1 MTVAMVDRIEI
12 PPPVASALDLL
23 TRPHELSPAGWA
35 VRSAVL
41 LDRRVD
47 DDESQQ
53 WVEAELQV
61 LEAVE
66 RVKAWADLQGLA
78 ALRRLRE
85 AVGEQVRMTDDL
97 AGVNGRSMPPQVLRA
112 ESDSAAVD
120 EVVLATGLPQWQVER
135 RLDLAV
141 DADGRGQLLTAALAE
156 GRVSLDRA
164 IRLHHDTRGLGTEET
179 HAICQRLLAP
189 NRDGSIRTDRSFRRE
204 LRRQVALH
212 TPDPAEARD
221 DAVAERC
228 AYASLDPGGTGCLT
242 VIGESGR
249 VAAAMERVDDVA
261 RRLRG
266 DGDTRTLTQLRSDV
280 ALDLLLYGWADAG
293 DLAATPSASSAG
305 GDADQPA
312 TDDDASAVATFV
324 GRAPAARVTLVVS
337 LGTLLGEE
345 GGVGEIPGYGYVSG
359 EHARQLAT
367 ARGSVW
373 RRLVSDPVTGAAL
386 DLTTYRYRP
395 TPAMANTVA
404 ALDGVCTAPGCTTA
418 AHRCDIDHNR
428 PWPAGPTAVAN
439 LSARDRR
446 HHNHKT
452 RGTWT
457 ATTDGDGTTLWQTCS
472 ARSYLT
478 GRNNYDD
485 PLSKPVTEAELDA
498 ATSAADGATTFDD
511 PPPY

>member
-1 MTVAMVDRIEI
+1 MTATMVDRVGMA
-12 PPPVASALDLL
+12 PPVAAALDRL
-23 TRPHELSPAGWA
+23 TRPHEVCEAGWA

-41 LDRRVD
+41 HDRRVD
-47 DDESQQ
+47 DDESQK
-53 WVEAELQV
+53 WVEEELQV

-97 AGVNGRSMPPQVLRA
+97 AGRVGRGMRPSALRW
-112 ESDSAAVD
+112 ESDTATVD

-141 DADGRGQLLTAALAE
+141 DADGRGRLLPAALAE

-164 IRLHHDTRGLGTEET
+164 IRIHHDTRGLGAEEV
-179 HAICQRLLAP
+179 HAICERLLAP
-189 NRDGSIRTDRSFRRE
+189 NRDGSVRTDRSFRRE
-204 LRRQVALH
+204 LRRQVAVH
-212 TPDPAEARD
+212 TPDPDSARA
-221 DAVAERC
+221 DAVAARS
-228 AYASLDPGGTGCLT
+228 AHASLDPDGTGCLT
-242 VIGESGR
+242 VTGEAGR
-249 VAAAMERVDDVA
+249 VAAAMERVEDVA

-266 DGDTRTLTQLRSDV
+266 DGDARTLTQLRSDV
-280 ALDLLLYGWADAG
+280 ALDLLLYGWANPGELEARSV
-293 DLAATPSASSAG
+293 ASSVSSASITPAG
-305 GDADQPA
+305 AA
-312 TDDDASAVATFV
+312 ASAAATFV
-324 GRAPAARVTLVVS
+324 GQAPAARVTVVVS

-345 GGVGEIPGYGYVSG
+345 RGVGEIPGYGYVSG
-359 EHARQLAT
+359 EHARHLAT

-386 DLTTYRYRP
+386 DLTTHRYRP
-395 TPAMANTVA
+395 TPAMASAVA

-418 AHRCDIDHNR
+418 AHRCDVDHNR
-428 PWPAGPTAVAN
+428 PWPAGPTTIAN

-452 RGTWT
+452 RRTWT
-457 ATTDGDGTTLWQTCS
+457 ATTDSDGVTLWRTCS

-478 GRNNYDD
+478 GRHNYDD
-485 PLSKPVTEAELDA
+485 PLGAPVTDAELEAA
-498 ATSAADGATTFDD
+498 ATAAAGATTFED

>member
-1 MTVAMVDRIEI
+1 MTMTMVDRVEMA
-12 PPPVASALDLL
+12 PAVAAALDLL
-23 TRPHELSPAGWA
+23 TRPHEVSEAGWT

-41 LDRRVD
+41 RDRRVD

-53 WVEAELQV
+53 WVEEELQI
-61 LEAVE
+61 LESVE
-66 RVKAWADLQGLA
+66 RVKAWVDLQGLA

-97 AGVNGRSMPPQVLRA
+97 AGRIGHDMPPQVLRA
-112 ESDSAAVD
+112 ESDNATVD

-141 DADGRGQLLTAALAE
+141 DADGRGRLLPAALAE
-156 GRVSLDRA
+156 GRVTLDRA
-164 IRLHHDTRGLGTEET
+164 IRIHHDTRGLGADEVQ
-179 HAICQRLLAP
+179 AICQRLLAP
-189 NRDGSIRTDRSFRRE
+189 NRDGSVRTDRSFRRE

-212 TPDPAEARD
+212 VPDPEKARD

-228 AYASLDPGGTGCLT
+228 AHASVDPVGTGCLT
-242 VIGESGR
+242 VTGEAGR
-249 VAAAMERVDDVA
+249 VAAAMERVEDVA

-266 DGDTRTLTQLRSDV
+266 DGDARTLTQLRSDV
-280 ALDLLLYGWADAG
+280 ALDLLLYGWANASH
-293 DLAATPSASSAG
+293 LAASPSASSASS
-305 GDADQPA
+305 
-312 TDDDASAVATFV
+312 ASTTSLASSAATFV
-324 GRAPAARVTLVVS
+324 GQAPTARVTLVVS

-345 GGVGEIPGYGYVSG
+345 RGVGEIPGYGHVSAD
-359 EHARQLAT
+359 HARQLAT

-395 TPAMANTVA
+395 TPAMANTIA

-418 AHRCDIDHNR
+418 AHRCDVDHNR
-428 PWPAGPTAVAN
+428 PWPAGPTTIAN

-457 ATTDGDGTTLWQTCS
+457 ATNDSDGVTLWRTCS
-472 ARSYLT
+472 ARTYLT
-478 GRNNYDD
+478 GRHNYDD
-485 PLSKPVTEAELDA
+485 PLATPVSDAELEAAASA
-498 ATSAADGATTFDD
+498 ATSATTFED

>member
-1 MTVAMVDRIEI
+1 MTMAVVDRVEMA
-12 PPPVASALDLL
+12 PSVAAAFDLL
-23 TRPHELSPAGWA
+23 TRPYEVSAAGWA
-35 VRSAVL
+35 VRSAVVH
-41 LDRRVD
+41 DRRVD
-47 DDESQQ
+47 DDETQQ
-53 WVEAELQV
+53 WVEEELQI

-66 RVKAWADLQGLA
+66 RVKAWVDLQGLA

-97 AGVNGRSMPPQVLRA
+97 VGRIGHDMLPHVLRV
-112 ESDSAAVD
+112 ESDAATVD

-135 RLDLAV
+135 RLDLAI
-141 DADGRGQLLTAALAE
+141 DADRRGRLLPAALAE

-164 IRLHHDTRGLGTEET
+164 IRIHHETRGLGAEEV

-189 NRDGSIRTDRSFRRE
+189 NRDGSVRTERSFRRE

-212 TPDPAEARD
+212 TSDPVAARD
-221 DAVAERC
+221 DAVADRS
-228 AYASLDPGGTGCLT
+228 ARASLDPVGTGCLT
-242 VIGESGR
+242 VTGEAGR
-249 VAAAMERVDDVA
+249 VAAAMERVEDVA

-266 DGDTRTLTQLRSDV
+266 DGDARTLTQLRSDV
-280 ALDLLLYGWADAG
+280 ALDLLLYGWANPA
-293 DLAATPSASSAG
+293 DLVASSSASSASVG
-305 GDADQPA
+305 SLTSSGSLASPA
-312 TDDDASAVATFV
+312 VTFV
-324 GRAPAARVTLVVS
+324 GQAPTARVTLVVS
-337 LGTLLGEE
+337 LATLLGEE

-418 AHRCDIDHNR
+418 AHRCDVDHNR
-428 PWPAGPTAVAN
+428 PWPAGPTAITN
-439 LSARDRR
+439 LSARHRR

-457 ATTDGDGTTLWQTCS
+457 ATTDSDGVTLWRTCS
-472 ARSYLT
+472 VRTYVT
-478 GRNNYDD
+478 GRHNYDD
-485 PLSKPVTEAELDA
+485 PLARPVTDVELDVA
-498 ATSAADGATTFDD
+498 AEVAASATTFED